1 MKRLGLNPV
10 KEIDRK
16 IYAFGTDKGKGMRLK
31 EYEIVIK
38 PMNKSSSIYI
48 NALAIPVI
56 CAPICRKY
64 LNVKLAKEQNEF
76 LQALKLADNGD
87 NKSGNVD
94 MLIGADVYWD
104 IITGNIKR
112 NPNTGLVAISSA
124 FGWLMNGPVTN
135 RSDKSEEKL
144 NVAVNTVKN
153 CVTFLCCTDMFF

>member
-16 IYAFGTDKGKGMRLK
+16 INAFGTDKGKGIRLK

-38 PMNKSSSIYI
+38 PLDKSSSIYI

-56 CAPICRKY
+56 CAPICRRY
-64 LNVKLAKEQNEF
+64 LNIKLAKEQNEF

-87 NKSGNVD
+87 NNGDNKWGNVH

-104 IITGNIKR
+104 IVTGNIKR

-124 FGWLMNGPVTN
+124 FGWLMNGPVTD

-144 NVAVNTVKN
+144 NVAVAHVMSLKGP
-153 CVTFLCCTDMFF
+153 V